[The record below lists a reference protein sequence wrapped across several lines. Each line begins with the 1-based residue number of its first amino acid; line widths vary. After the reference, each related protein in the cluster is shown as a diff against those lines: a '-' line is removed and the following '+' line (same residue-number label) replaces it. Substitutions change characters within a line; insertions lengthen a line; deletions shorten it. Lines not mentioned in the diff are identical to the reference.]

1 MRSETMAGIRP
12 RPRGGYLG
20 SGNRVPG
27 VAGD

>member
-1 MRSETMAGIRP
+1 MRSETMAGTRP

-27 VAGD
+27 AGD